1 MTQRLLLLLIPLLC
15 LCWGCEYRDRPLADA
30 NDLFDRGVS
39 LYEEKSYEQAESLFV
54 QVLPTFEGLGQTYSV
69 AEADRYLGQTY
80 LAEGRPYSALKRFES
95 SLQQTHTLN
104 DCRSEMLVRSL
115 IGDAQATLED
125 YRDALLSYQAAHK
138 LSAAFNDPSMKAG
151 LEMKMGLASF
161 YGGKVDEALRYYQ
174 TAFAFYQGNGG
185 RDAVQTLRSIGEVLT
200 RQGKYAE
207 ALSSLSQG
215 RTLIQK
221 GDDPILD
228 AQLRMDLGLVYK
240 AEGNLNEALRWFRDA
255 ANNLRSKRIGREYE
269 VLLLFNI
276 GLIYYGNGQ
285 FADAK
290 NYFTEAEG
298 IAHAFGDG
306 IAEGYLELYVARC
319 DESALAPNQRFQ
331 RTEKL
336 AQTYQGIAQNFQLSG
351 YHLGE
356 AYSLAQVAWLY
367 ESVGNLDKA
376 REYYQRALGIEG
388 ATLGDF
394 TVPEFHR
401 AYQEQ
406 LKISDE
412 WVTWY
417 TQLASV
423 LLQMKRPQEALQV
436 LERYSSRSS
445 FQLFQD
451 IDVALRH
458 PDLTEQ
464 VARARDELNELRMQQ
479 VELSS
484 LLSRKR
490 GTANQRMSADLR
502 TQVENLR
509 SDAGS
514 LSDRII
520 SVYPNYEPLLRL
532 NVMDLKKVQASIPR
546 GTLVL
551 RFLPA
556 NDQLH
561 VFALTRTNFEV
572 KSAIVTREKL
582 LSLVDEYKRLLHDP
596 SVYTGT
602 GGEASMPAMLR
613 FATLS
618 TQLYDYLIRP
628 VDALL
633 EQNLVIIMSP
643 EFESFPFQTIERQDR
658 NGTVK
663 YLVEITGVDYL
674 PSLSSITFKTSSP
687 PRISQ
692 VIALGNPTGK
702 NWSID
707 YELRD
712 IRSFF
717 KDATILISNDATWDN
732 IKAAKTD
739 VLYLSTDFITEEG
752 TSALGMMAL
761 AKPQTP
767 EEVTKVPF
775 EYLTELHA
783 PTVVVLSNQYGQGF
797 GLTDA
802 HALAL
807 RINGTSD
814 VFLNA
819 WFSDR
824 KAAKFFS
831 EYFFTHLSDG
841 LAPGDAYRQALLNL
855 IRTRDTNHPHSWG
868 QFFHYG
874 IG

>member
-1 MTQRLLLLLIPLLC
+1 MAQRFLLPLIVVFC
-15 LCWGCEYRDRPLADA
+15 LFSGCEDRDRPLADA
-30 NDLFDRGVS
+30 NDLFERGVS
-39 LYEEKSYEQAESLFV
+39 LYEEKSYQQAESLFV
-54 QVLPTFEGLGQTYSV
+54 QVLPAFERLGRTYSL
-69 AEADRYLGQTY
+69 AEANRYLGQVY
-80 LAEGRPYSALKRFES
+80 LMEGRPYSALRRFES
-95 SLQQTHTLN
+95 SLQQTHVVN
-104 DCRSEMLVRSL
+104 DFRSEMLVRSL
-115 IGDAQATLED
+115 LGDAQSALED
-125 YRDALLSYQAAHK
+125 YRDALLSYEAAHK
-138 LSAAFNDPSMKAG
+138 LSAAFNDPSTKAG
-151 LEMKMGLASF
+151 LEMKMGLVSF
-161 YGGKVDEALRYYQ
+161 YGEKVGDALRYYQ
-174 TAFAFYQGNGG
+174 TAFSFYQGNGG
-185 RDAVQTLRSIGEVLT
+185 RDAAEALRAIGEVLA
-200 RQGKYAE
+200 RQGNYEE
-207 ALSSLSQG
+207 ALRSLSQG

-221 GDDPILD
+221 SDEPILD
-228 AQLRMDLGLVYK
+228 AQLRMDLGLVYR
-240 AEGNLNEALRWFRDA
+240 AQGNLNEALQWFRDA
-255 ANNLRSKRIGREYE
+255 VNNLRSRKIGRKYE
-269 VLLLFNI
+269 VPLLFNI
-276 GLIYYGNGQ
+276 GLIYFSNGQ
-285 FADAK
+285 FAAAK

-298 IAHAFGDG
+298 IAHASGDG
-306 IAEGYLELYVARC
+306 IAEGYLELYVVRC
-319 DESALAPNQRFQ
+319 DERSLAANQRFQ

-336 AQTYQGIAQNFQLSG
+336 VQTYQGIGQNFQLSG

-356 AYSLAQVAWLY
+356 AYSLAQVARLY

-376 REYYQRALGIEG
+376 REYYQRALSIEE

-401 AYQEQ
+401 AYREH

-412 WVTWY
+412 WVAWY

-423 LLQMKRPQEALQV
+423 LLQMKHPREALQV

-445 FQLFQD
+445 FELLQKV
-451 IDVALRH
+451 DVALRN
-458 PDLTEQ
+458 PDLKQQ
-464 VARARDELNELRMQQ
+464 VAKARDELNELRLKQI
-479 VELSS
+479 ELSS
-484 LLSRKR
+484 LLSMKR
-490 GTANQRMSADLR
+490 GTSNRELNADLR
-502 TQVENLR
+502 SQIDTLR
-509 SDAGS
+509 SDVNR
-514 LSDRII
+514 LSGRIV
-520 SVYPNYEPLLRL
+520 SVYPNYEPLLRISSL
-532 NVMDLKKVQASIPR
+532 DLKEVQASIPR
-546 GTLVL
+546 GTLVV

-561 VFALTRTNFEV
+561 VFAITRTHFEV

-602 GGEASMPAMLR
+602 GGEASVPVMLR

-618 TQLYDYLIRP
+618 TQLYDYLLRP

-643 EFESFPFQTIERQDR
+643 EFEGFPFHTIERQDR

-674 PSLSSITFKTSSP
+674 PSLSSITFKTSPS

-732 IKAAKTD
+732 IKAARVD
-739 VLYLSTDFITEEG
+739 VLYLSTDFIMGEG
-752 TSALGMMAL
+752 TSVLGMMAL
-761 AKPQTP
+761 AKLQTP
-767 EEVTKVPF
+767 EEVIKVPF
-775 EYLTELHA
+775 ENLTELHA
-783 PTVVVLSNQYGQGF
+783 PPVVVLSNQYGQGF

-831 EYFFTHLSDG
+831 EYFFTHLSNG

>member
-1 MTQRLLLLLIPLLC
+1 MAQRFLLPLIVVFC
-15 LCWGCEYRDRPLADA
+15 LFSGCEDRDRPLADA
-30 NDLFDRGVS
+30 NDLFERGVS
-39 LYEEKSYEQAESLFV
+39 LYEEKSYQQAESLFV
-54 QVLPTFEGLGQTYSV
+54 QVLPAFERLGRTYSL
-69 AEADRYLGQTY
+69 AEANRYLGQVY
-80 LAEGRPYSALKRFES
+80 LMEGRPYSALRRFES
-95 SLQQTHTLN
+95 SLQQTHVVN
-104 DCRSEMLVRSL
+104 DFRSEMLVRSL
-115 IGDAQATLED
+115 LGDAQAALED
-125 YRDALLSYQAAHK
+125 YRDALLSYEAAHK
-138 LSAAFNDPSMKAG
+138 LSAAFNDPSTKAG
-151 LEMKMGLASF
+151 LEMKMGLVSF
-161 YGGKVDEALRYYQ
+161 YGEKVGDALRYYQ
-174 TAFAFYQGNGG
+174 TAFSFYQGNGG
-185 RDAVQTLRSIGEVLT
+185 RDAAEALRAIGEVLA
-200 RQGKYAE
+200 RQGNYEE
-207 ALSSLSQG
+207 ALRSLSQG

-221 GDDPILD
+221 SDEPILD
-228 AQLRMDLGLVYK
+228 AQLRMDLGLVYR
-240 AEGNLNEALRWFRDA
+240 AQGNLNEALQWFRDA
-255 ANNLRSKRIGREYE
+255 VNNLRSRKIGRKYE
-269 VLLLFNI
+269 VPLLFNI
-276 GLIYYGNGQ
+276 GLIYFSNGQ
-285 FADAK
+285 FAAAK

-298 IAHAFGDG
+298 IAHASGDG
-306 IAEGYLELYVARC
+306 IAEGYLELYVVRC
-319 DESALAPNQRFQ
+319 DERSLAANQRFQ

-336 AQTYQGIAQNFQLSG
+336 VQTYQGIGQNFQLSG

-356 AYSLAQVAWLY
+356 AYSLAQVARLY

-376 REYYQRALGIEG
+376 REYYQRALSIEE

-401 AYQEQ
+401 AYREH

-412 WVTWY
+412 WVAWY

-423 LLQMKRPQEALQV
+423 LLQMKHPREALQV

-445 FQLFQD
+445 FELLQKV
-451 IDVALRH
+451 DVALRN
-458 PDLTEQ
+458 PDLKQQ
-464 VARARDELNELRMQQ
+464 VAKARDELNELRLKQI
-479 VELSS
+479 ELSS
-484 LLSRKR
+484 LLSMKR
-490 GTANQRMSADLR
+490 GTSNRELNADLR
-502 TQVENLR
+502 SQIDTLR
-509 SDAGS
+509 SDVNR
-514 LSDRII
+514 LSGRIV
-520 SVYPNYEPLLRL
+520 SVYPNYEPLLRISSL
-532 NVMDLKKVQASIPR
+532 DLKEVQASIPR
-546 GTLVL
+546 GTLVV

-561 VFALTRTNFEV
+561 VFAITRTHFEV

-602 GGEASMPAMLR
+602 GGEASVPVMLR

-618 TQLYDYLIRP
+618 TQLYDYLLRP

-643 EFESFPFQTIERQDR
+643 EFEGFPFHTIERQDR

-674 PSLSSITFKTSSP
+674 PSLSSITFKTSPS

-732 IKAAKTD
+732 IKAARVD
-739 VLYLSTDFITEEG
+739 VLYLSTDFIMGEG
-752 TSALGMMAL
+752 TSVLGMMAL
-761 AKPQTP
+761 AKLQTP
-767 EEVTKVPF
+767 EEVIKVPF
-775 EYLTELHA
+775 ENLTELHA
-783 PTVVVLSNQYGQGF
+783 PPVVVLSNQYGQGF

-831 EYFFTHLSDG
+831 EYFFTHLSNG